1 MILDG
6 QRLAPVPL
14 AGSGR
19 GRLRSGQR
27 RAGEEPL
34 RPASLDLDRERYRRT
49 REALAAGAWGP
60 PAARSRLEVF
70 FDGTLDETGLACLRE
85 RCGEPEAAPRFFLH
99 SCPARRD
106 DLPGSR
112 RQYGFENRDFDFE
125 EYGLVFDDACLA
137 VVPLPGTPIGRLRTG
152 PRSAGAGESREV
164 EIRVED
170 PRPGERPVGRGGGP
184 DG

>member
-49 REALAAGAWGP
+49 REALAAGAWGL
-60 PAARSRLEVF
+60 PAARSRFEVF
-70 FDGTLDETGLACLRE
+70 FDGTLDETGLAYLRE
-85 RCGEPEAAPRFFLH
+85 PCGEPEAAPRFFLH
-99 SCPARRD
+99 SYPPHRE
-106 DLPGSR
+106 SR
-112 RQYGFENRDFDFE
+112 RGGGFENRDFDFE

-152 PRSAGAGESREV
+152 PRSAGAG
-164 EIRVED
+164 VED
-170 PRPGERPVGRGGGP
+170 RRPGERPVGRGGGP